1 MEFGMFHEFQALPGE
16 SAAQSFAQSF
26 EQVDAAER
34 WGLDAMWLAELHFAP
49 ERSVLASPLILAAA
63 IAQRTKRMKIGT
75 AVQVL
80 PLCHPLRLAEEVA
93 TIDQLS
99 QGRLIFGV
107 GRSGFAHTY
116 KTYGVDY
123 GESRERFA
131 ETLEIVKRAF
141 TEERF
146 SHKGKY
152 FAYDNVRLAP
162 KPCRRRGPRSAS
174 PPPAPTPIP
183 KSARMGHPIFVAA
196 RTGNLSELAPLVKTY
211 RDAWKEAGHPGKG
224 EVFLRV
230 PVYVADTE
238 EAAREEPRESIMHLL
253 RYIGERLAASAT
265 ASGAREIENRAE
277 RGQKKLTIDYEE
289 VLRERMIVGT
299 PERVI
304 DRLQEV
310 REELGLDGILAELN
324 PGSLIPHERVMR
336 ALRLLCKE
344 VMPRFK

>member
-1 MEFGMFHEFQALPGE
+1 MEFGMFHEFQQPPGA
-16 SAAQSFAQSF
+16 SAADAFAQSFAQ
-26 EQVDAAER
+26 VDAAEE

-63 IAQRTKRMKIGT
+63 IAQRTSRMKIGT

-123 GESRERFA
+123 AESRERFT
-131 ETLEIVKRAF
+131 ETLAIVKRAF
-141 TEERF
+141 AEERF

-152 FAYDNVRLAP
+152 FTFENVRLAP
-162 KPCRRRGPRSAS
+162 KPLQTPWPEIRVAAAS
-174 PPPAPTPIP
+174 PDTYAEV
-183 KSARMGHPIFVAA
+183 AALGHPIFVAA
-196 RTGNLSELAPLVKTY
+196 RIGNLSELAPMVKIY
-211 RDAWKEAGHPGKG
+211 RDAWKDAGHPGRG
-224 EVFLRV
+224 EVYLRV
-230 PVYVADTE
+230 PVYVAHTDE
-238 EAAREEPRESIMHLL
+238 QAREEPRESILHLL
-253 RYIGERLAASAT
+253 HYIGDRLAASAT
-265 ASGAREIENRAE
+265 ASGARAIENRAE
-277 RGQKKLTIDYEE
+277 RGQKMQSIDYEE

-299 PERVI
+299 PGRVI
-304 DRLQEV
+304 DRLQGL

-324 PGSLIPHERVMR
+324 PGSLIPHEQVMT
-336 ALRLLCKE
+336 ALRLLCQE

>member
-1 MEFGMFHEFQALPGE
+1 MEFGMFHEFQAMPGE
-16 SAAQSFAQSF
+16 SAAQSFAHSF

-49 ERSVLASPLILAAA
+49 ERSVLSSPLILAAA
-63 IAQRTKRMKIGT
+63 IAARTQRMKIGT

-99 QGRLIFGV
+99 RGRLIFGV

-123 GESRERFA
+123 AESRERFT

-141 TEERF
+141 SEERF

-152 FAYDNVRLAP
+152 FAYENVRLAP
-162 KPCRRRGPRSAS
+162 KPLQTPWPEIRVAAAS
-174 PPPAPTPIP
+174 PDTYLEVA
-183 KSARMGHPIFVAA
+183 ALGHPIFVAA

-211 RDAWKEAGHPGKG
+211 RDAWQAAGHPGKG
-224 EVFLRV
+224 EVYLRV
-230 PVYVADTE
+230 PVYVAETE
-238 EAAREEPRESIMHLL
+238 GAAREEPRESIMHLL
-253 RYIGERLAASAT
+253 RYIGDRLAASAS
-265 ASGAREIENRAE
+265 ASGARAIENRAE
-277 RGQKKLTIDYEE
+277 RGQKMQSIDYEE

-299 PERVI
+299 PGRVV
-304 DRLQEV
+304 DRLQELRQV
-310 REELGLDGILAELN
+310 LGLDGILAELN
-324 PGSLIPHERVMR
+324 PGSLIPHERVMT
-336 ALRLLCKE
+336 ALRLLCQE
-344 VMPRFK
+344 VMPRFR